1 MVYQCLVVQSPLWLK
16 HLDLVQH
23 KVLLVCPTGG
33 GEGRGGALCGGEVNV
48 VCGVQQEY
56 NNMMLEINNH
66 LVIYIGLN
74 GVKAATTHTGVPGAF
89 PLVLSCSRVAG
100 YISVIHVCQ
109 PAEQDGPS
117 IAKHSV
123 NEELKMGGEGAKGGG
138 MGRMGREVQMYLIKT
153 AQD

>member
-56 NNMMLEINNH
+56 NNMMLEINKH
-66 LVIYIGLN
+66 LVIYR
-74 GVKAATTHTGVPGAF
+74 VKWGQGCHDTHWSPWCIPTCPQ
-89 PLVLSCSRVAG
+89 L
-100 YISVIHVCQ
+100 
-109 PAEQDGPS
+109 
-117 IAKHSV
+117 
-123 NEELKMGGEGAKGGG
+123 
-138 MGRMGREVQMYLIKT
+138 
-153 AQD
+153 